1 MSHSP
6 ETRSDAQLAAAG
18 TPRLS
23 RVADWALHEY
33 SVCSSTNLVAAGL
46 PAWSAVRADTQ
57 TAGRGRFER
66 RWVSDAGGLWLSAV
80 LPVTVNSPAW
90 RLLPL
95 AIGLAV
101 CDALGQFGV
110 GSLRLRWPNDVLV
123 GRRKLAGLLID
134 QFSPGLA
141 VAGMGINLNNH
152 PETGDGLLAGQ
163 TARLADLVS
172 TTPSMPELTERVL
185 SAVRGVWR
193 QLSEQGPDSLVAR
206 LNPLWQAPRPVKLD
220 LDGREVHGQ
229 FAGVDRDGRLELRSP
244 DQPPRFFEPQQVRC
258 LREAE

>member
-6 ETRSDAQLAAAG
+6 ESRCAAQPAAASA
-18 TPRLS
+18 PRCS
-23 RVADWALHEY
+23 RVADWALQEY

-57 TAGRGRFER
+57 TGGRGRFER

-95 AIGLAV
+95 AVGLAV
-101 CDALGQFGV
+101 CDALQESGV
-110 GSLRLRWPNDVLV
+110 SALRLRWPNDVLV

-134 QFSPGLA
+134 QFTPGLA

-152 PETGDGLLAGQ
+152 PEAGDPLLAGQ

-172 TTPSMPELTERVL
+172 PVPSLPEMTERVL
-185 SAVRGVWR
+185 NALRNVWQ
-193 QLSEQGPDSLVAR
+193 QLAEQGPDRLVAR
-206 LNPLWQAPRPVKLD
+206 LTPLWQAPRPVKLD
-220 LDGREVHGQ
+220 LDGLEVHGQ
-229 FAGVDRDGRLELRSP
+229 FAGVDREGRLELRTA
-244 DQPPRFFEPQQVRC
+244 DQPPRFFAPQQVRC